1 MFLHEIAMLTGK
13 IHVEAHIMHTHYH
26 DNSCCLLL
34 EVLQPILVGLPLS
47 VPFPVGLK
55 LHSLCFMCTKVFHP
69 LPEGS
74 SHQSPPPV
82 GLQLHNQWL
91 VSFHQC
97 PAVIVS
103 RHFGHHS
110 LGDRRKREG
119 REKEGREEE
128 ERRKRGGREEE
139 ERRKR
144 GGGEEEERRRKR
156 EGREKEEKEERKERR
171 HQFLVQV
178 LHY

>member
-1 MFLHEIAMLTGK
+1 
-13 IHVEAHIMHTHYH
+13 MHTTYH

-47 VPFPVGLK
+47 VPPLLSPPLPSPYHAHTYHDNSCCLLPEVLQPILVGLPLLVPFPMGLK

-69 LPEGS
+69 LAERS

-82 GLQLHNQWL
+82 GLQLDNQWL
-91 VSFHQC
+91 VGFHQC

-110 LGDRRKREG
+110 LGDRRG
-119 REKEGREEE
+119 RE
-128 ERRKRGGREEE
+128 
-139 ERRKR
+139 
-144 GGGEEEERRRKR
+144 
-156 EGREKEEKEERKERR
+156 
-171 HQFLVQV
+171 
-178 LHY
+178 